1 MTVVWRTIGKLIW
14 SKSTKN
20 AKVVLMKIDKFSHK
34 FDYVKKKTIVL
45 VGIMGAGKTTV
56 GKILAD
62 RIGIQFVDADQ
73 EIERAAGCTITDIFE
88 KYGEAEFRKGEERVI
103 SRILSGQPC
112 VLATGGGAFMSQA
125 TRLLIKKT
133 ATSVWLRVS
142 FEVLAKRLE
151 KRSGRPLLQTVDPQQ
166 TLRALINKRYP
177 IYNDA
182 DLIVDA
188 KDDAV
193 DITVSKVAECLGDYY
208 NAKQSV

>member
-1 MTVVWRTIGKLIW
+1 
-14 SKSTKN
+14 
-20 AKVVLMKIDKFSHK
+20 MKIDKFSDK
-34 FDYVKKKTIVL
+34 FDYVLKKTIVL

-193 DITVSKVAECLGDYY
+193 DITVSKVIECLGDYY

>member
-1 MTVVWRTIGKLIW
+1 MANVWKLIW
-14 SKSTKN
+14 SESTKN
-20 AKVVLMKIDKFSHK
+20 AKVVLMKIEKFSHK

>member
-1 MTVVWRTIGKLIW
+1 MANDWKLIW
-14 SKSTKN
+14 SESTKS

-151 KRSGRPLLQTVDPQQ
+151 KRSDRPLLQTDDPQQ

-177 IYNDA
+177 IYNGA

-193 DITVSKVAECLGDYY
+193 DITVSKVVECLGDYY

>member
-1 MTVVWRTIGKLIW
+1 
-14 SKSTKN
+14 
-20 AKVVLMKIDKFSHK
+20 MKIDRFSDK
-34 FDYVKKKTIVL
+34 FDQVLKKTVVL

-62 RIGIQFVDADQ
+62 QIGIQFFDADQ

-88 KYGEAEFRKGEERVI
+88 RYGEEEFRRGEERVI
-103 SRILSGQPC
+103 SRILAGDPC

-142 FEVLAKRLE
+142 FEVLAKRLA
-151 KRSGRPLLQTVDPQQ
+151 KRYDRPLLQTADPQQ
-166 TLRALINKRYP
+166 TLKALIKKRYP

-182 DLIVDA
+182 DFIVDA
-188 KDDAV
+188 ENDGV
-193 DITVSKVAECLGDYY
+193 DITVSKVVECLGDYCY
-208 NAKQSV
+208 SEQSVES